1 MRIYIPVHRAELAEF
16 HNEKKITTS
25 KVFAPTKNIA
35 ASYGVTDDE
44 EVEYAALE
52 IAREVAETSQCQII
66 LALEISEKLLLGGEE
81 LEPGALNGEF
91 VFTWQDVEALYLVT
105 GAEEELEWYDV
116 TETQLCLSK
125 ITG

>member
-1 MRIYIPVHRAELAEF
+1 MRIYIPVHKAEVAEF
-16 HNEKKITTS
+16 LNQKKIITS

-35 ASYGVTDDE
+35 ANYRVSDDE

-52 IAREVAETSQCQII
+52 IAREFAEIAQCQII
-66 LALEISEKLLLGGEE
+66 LALEISENLLLGSEE
-81 LEPGALNGEF
+81 LEPGALKGEF
-91 VFTWQDVEALYLVT
+91 VFAWQDVEALYLVT